1 MDSGDALQLI
11 ALVILLALSAYFS
24 SSETALIG
32 ASRIRIRSLAEEAN
46 KRAMLVGK
54 LQDNQQKML
63 SAILIGNNIVNLT
76 ASSLATILATK
87 AAKQVNVGVNTATMV
102 GIATGILTLL
112 ILIFGEIT
120 PKNAATIN
128 AEKMALSRA
137 PVIYALTKILT
148 PLIFVVNILSSGLM
162 RLMGIRTEDG
172 RRKMTESDFMTV
184 VDVGHEQ
191 GVIETDEKELITNV
205 VDFGDS
211 VASDVMVPR
220 IDVTFLDVDATYEET
235 VYLFRDE
242 KYSRIPVYE
251 EDKDHIIGILNLKD
265 LFCYTG
271 SPEDFDMRSLLR
283 EPHFTY
289 EFRKISDLMP
299 AMRRDSINIVI
310 VLDEYG
316 AVAGILTL
324 EDLLEEIVGEIRDEY
339 DAEEMDDIREISPTS
354 FLLDGNTKLEDVNDR
369 FGLELDSEDY
379 DSIAGHVMHE
389 LGHIP
394 AEGETVMIEDIQL
407 TVKKMDR
414 NRIDTLI
421 LTLPEKQGKQ

>member
-11 ALVILLALSAYFS
+11 ALVILLVLSAYFS

-32 ASRIRIRSLAEEAN
+32 VSMIRIRSLAEEGN
-46 KRAMLVGK
+46 KRAVLVSK

-63 SAILIGNNIVNLT
+63 SAILIGNNIVNLS
-76 ASSLATILATK
+76 ASSLSTMLATK
-87 AAKQVNVGVNTATMV
+87 AAMQVNVGVNTATMV
-102 GIATGILTLL
+102 GIATGVLTLL

-137 PVIYALTKILT
+137 PVIFALTKILT
-148 PLIFVVNILSSGLM
+148 PVIFVVNALSSGLM
-162 RLMGIRTEDG
+162 RLMGIRSEDSKG
-172 RRKMTESDFMTV
+172 KMTESDFMTV

-191 GVIETDEKELITNV
+191 GVIESDEKELITNV

-220 IDVTFLDVDATYEET
+220 IDVTFLDVDSSYEET

-271 SPEDFDMRSLLR
+271 KPEEFDMRSLLR

-289 EFRKISDLMP
+289 EFRKTSDLM
-299 AMRRDSINIVI
+299 ASMRRDSINIVI

-316 AVAGILTL
+316 AVSGILTL

-379 DSIAGHVMHE
+379 DSIAGHIMHE

-394 AEGETVMIEDIQL
+394 AEGDTVMIGDIRL

-414 NRIDTLI
+414 NRIDTLT
-421 LTLPEKQGKQ
+421 LTLPETQGKQ

>member
-1 MDSGDALQLI
+1 
-11 ALVILLALSAYFS
+11 
-24 SSETALIG
+24 
-32 ASRIRIRSLAEEAN
+32 
-46 KRAMLVGK
+46 
-54 LQDNQQKML
+54 
-63 SAILIGNNIVNLT
+63 
-76 ASSLATILATK
+76 
-87 AAKQVNVGVNTATMV
+87 
-102 GIATGILTLL
+102 
-112 ILIFGEIT
+112 
-120 PKNAATIN
+120 
-128 AEKMALSRA
+128 
-137 PVIYALTKILT
+137 
-148 PLIFVVNILSSGLM
+148 
-162 RLMGIRTEDG
+162 
-172 RRKMTESDFMTV
+172 MTESDFMTV

-191 GVIETDEKELITNV
+191 GVIESDEKELITNV

-220 IDVTFLDVDATYEET
+220 IDVTFLDVEASYEET

-271 SPEDFDMRSLLR
+271 KPEDFDMRSLLR

-289 EFRKISDLMP
+289 EFRKTSDLM
-299 AMRRDSINIVI
+299 ASMRRDSINIII

-379 DSIAGHVMHE
+379 DSIAGHVMQE

-394 AEGETVMIEDIQL
+394 AEGDTVMIGDIQL

-414 NRIDTLI
+414 NRIDTLT
-421 LTLPEKQGKQ
+421 LTLPET